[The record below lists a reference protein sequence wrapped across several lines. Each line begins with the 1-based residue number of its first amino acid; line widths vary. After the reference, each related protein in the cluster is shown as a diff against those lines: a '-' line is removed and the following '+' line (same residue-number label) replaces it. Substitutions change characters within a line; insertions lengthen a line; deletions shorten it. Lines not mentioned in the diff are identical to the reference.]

1 MRRSNNELQC
11 CDEQSTAVVYFEAG
25 LLASTIEIEANPRS
39 PLLDINTD
47 NQMIT
52 AEQNENR
59 SQSNNN
65 VYTNNVEE
73 LEAKVSM
80 LEMENYE
87 LKAKLRENQH
97 FIRRVT
103 VILHLNPQNSQM
115 KQDVQKKYEELSSEL
130 YKAYLELQKVRSELA
145 HSKSMQNDDDGHHAE
160 KRQTENMDNMVR
172 EIDALKASLDRE
184 TSRADWYHG
193 EVEYF
198 RRRVQELENEIQRR
212 SSEHAQNDSV
222 FRECDRLQA
231 QLHDMT
237 NKAKWY
243 EGEKEYFKRE
253 MENYSSRC
261 AELDKYNCTIKN
273 IINEAL
279 IVRKDPYYDRQ
290 KWNLAQVS
298 SNENKQFR
306 HVIFKYACA
315 TAHQVYLTAS
325 FYNWECAILMNKQD
339 DGIWSIGIDVPLGRH
354 EFRFLQ
360 LQNCDC
366 SSQHPTCYNDYG
378 SMNNWIMVE

>member
-1 MRRSNNELQC
+1 MFLTKGFVFR
-11 CDEQSTAVVYFEAG
+11 
-25 LLASTIEIEANPRS
+25 ASTVEIEANPRS

-65 VYTNNVEE
+65 AYTNNVEE

-97 FIRRVT
+97 FIR
-103 VILHLNPQNSQM
+103 NPQNSQM

-145 HSKSMQNDDDGHHAE
+145 HSKSMQNNEDGHQAE

-198 RRRVQELENEIQRR
+198 RRRG
-212 SSEHAQNDSV
+212 
-222 FRECDRLQA
+222 
-231 QLHDMT
+231 M
-237 NKAKWY
+237 
-243 EGEKEYFKRE
+243 
-253 MENYSSRC
+253 
-261 AELDKYNCTIKN
+261 
-273 IINEAL
+273 
-279 IVRKDPYYDRQ
+279 
-290 KWNLAQVS
+290 
-298 SNENKQFR
+298 
-306 HVIFKYACA
+306 
-315 TAHQVYLTAS
+315 
-325 FYNWECAILMNKQD
+325 
-339 DGIWSIGIDVPLGRH
+339 
-354 EFRFLQ
+354 
-360 LQNCDC
+360 
-366 SSQHPTCYNDYG
+366 
-378 SMNNWIMVE
+378 

>member
-1 MRRSNNELQC
+1 M
-11 CDEQSTAVVYFEAG
+11 
-25 LLASTIEIEANPRS
+25 ASTVEIEANLRS
-39 PLLDINTD
+39 PLLDSNTD

-65 VYTNNVEE
+65 AHTNNMEE

-97 FIRRVT
+97 FIR
-103 VILHLNPQNSQM
+103 NPQNSQM
-115 KQDVQKKYEELSSEL
+115 KQDVQKKYEELSAEL

-145 HSKSMQNDDDGHHAE
+145 HSKSMQNSEDGHQAE
-160 KRQTENMDNMVR
+160 NRQTENMDNMVR

-198 RRRVQELENEIQRR
+198 RRRVQELENEIHRR
-212 SSEHAQNDSV
+212 SSEHAHNDSA
-222 FRECDRLQA
+222 FRECERLQA

-253 MENYSSRC
+253 MENYSSR
-261 AELDKYNCTIKN
+261 
-273 IINEAL
+273 
-279 IVRKDPYYDRQ
+279 
-290 KWNLAQVS
+290 S

-366 SSQHPTCYNDYG
+366 SSHHPTCYNDYG
-378 SMNNWIMVE
+378 SLNNWIMVE